1 MASEEEAV
9 GPTGGGVTGSH
20 EPPHVGV
27 GFQLVSSS
35 RAANTLS
42 PRQLS
47 FFPFKSQVLSGFSNG
62 FCGKDL
68 CLCLCICFMKMYV
81 YVWPEVHFRSHI
93 LLELAN

>member
-27 GFQLVSSS
+27 GFQLGSSS

-68 CLCLCICFMKMYV
+68 CLCLCVCV
-81 YVWPEVHFRSHI
+81 YEDVCVCVARGPFQESYTSGTC
-93 LLELAN
+93 